1 MPISRQTLIN
11 IVSSIAFVVVF
22 SLVSTYVPRQYF
34 YVVIFVYLIAL
45 MSIMSIVPRLR
56 QKKIAASIAN
66 SGPILMRVD
75 SKEGL
80 DMLSKD
86 TALAQEMKSFMG
98 RWILWLIIP
107 FILWFT
113 VFGALRNLLIPPSIP
128 RGSIEMFERYLI
140 LFSILSGIMYG
151 LRYVMMPRKMII
163 PVTQYE
169 VRRSGI
175 ISSGFSIKFP
185 IDTKRY
191 EIRYNIARGFVEIYD
206 KSSRQAYRFYTRDP
220 VKLRELI
227 ERYGLEEKEQEREK
241 GEQR

>member
-1 MPISRQTLIN
+1 MPISRQSLIN
-11 IVSSIAFVVVF
+11 ALSSIAFVVIF
-22 SLVSTYVPRQYF
+22 SLISTYVPRQYF
-34 YVVIFVYLIAL
+34 YIVIFIYLIAL

-98 RWILWLIIP
+98 RWILWLVIP

-113 VFGALRNLLIPPSIP
+113 VFGALRNLLVPASVP
-128 RGSIEMFERYLI
+128 RGSVEMFVRYLI

-151 LRYVMMPRKMII
+151 LRYVVMPRKMII
-163 PVTQYE
+163 PITQFE

-191 EIRYNIARGFVEIYD
+191 EIRYDVSRGFVEIYD
-206 KSSRQAYRFYTRDP
+206 KTSRQAYRFYTRDP
-220 VKLRELI
+220 VRLRELI
-227 ERYGLEEKEQEREK
+227 ERYGVEKHSE
-241 GEQR
+241 G